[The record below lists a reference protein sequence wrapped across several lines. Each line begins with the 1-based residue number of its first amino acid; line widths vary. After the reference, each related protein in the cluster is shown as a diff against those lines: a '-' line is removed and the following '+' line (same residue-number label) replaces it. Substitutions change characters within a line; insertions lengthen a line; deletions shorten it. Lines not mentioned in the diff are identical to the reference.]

1 MQLLSENKI
10 NVCDHGT
17 VYDDEKKQQIFDQCH
32 FGLNIMKPTV
42 CVGLTMKS
50 LDYFRAQ
57 LPILNNIKGDTT
69 AFVEQYQIGFN
80 DYRDYMKL
88 IDKLEM
94 EDYLQMRRN
103 VKTLFEEHFTK
114 EAFFRQIQS

>member
-1 MQLLSENKI
+1 V
-10 NVCDHGT
+10 NVCDHGA

-57 LPILNNIKGDTT
+57 LPIINSIKGDTST
-69 AFVEQYQIGFN
+69 FVEEYQIGFN
-80 DYRDYMKL
+80 DYKDYTKV
-88 IDKLEM
+88 IDKLTKD
-94 EDYLQMRRN
+94 DYLVMRKS
-103 VKTLFEEHFTK
+103 VEQLYKEHFTR
-114 EAFFRQIQS
+114 EAFFNQML